1 MSDGMLHDILEVERR
16 IEEQLAKERVRVEE
30 WLAAQKAEID
40 KLTEQAQREAAAAA
54 CQVGAGRC
62 QNARNDGAARIREMR
77 QQVRKLK
84 SLSDAVLRQTLQR
97 HLSLV
102 TGGVHHDHP
111 DGQN

>member
-16 IEEQLAKERVRVEE
+16 IEGQLARERVRVEA

-40 KLTEQAQREAAAAA
+40 KQTEQALSEAAAAA

-62 QNARNDGAARIREMR
+62 QNARNAGAARIREMR
-77 QQVRKLK
+77 QQVHKLK
-84 SLSDAVLRQTLQR
+84 SLSDKILRQTLQG
-97 HLSLV
+97 HLSQI